1 MSKMIRLEDD
11 EIEDVEIEDV
21 CDIIN
26 IVNILF
32 KKYDYRTI
40 INEEDKYI
48 LNISSLMYLIY

>member
-1 MSKMIRLEDD
+1 MIRLEDD